1 VSQIYKNPTLFI
13 SVIFI
18 GGVIVLSLT
27 INSVNNIKMVDVI
40 FLTGLVI
47 FIVGGFLWIIE
58 KGIYTRTFKN
68 FKKLLKHTSKVE
80 SYVENYDVGTVK
92 RKSYQRK
99 NRKSIPLYM
108 FANGIILI
116 VISTILAIL

>member
-1 VSQIYKNPTLFI
+1 MGDDLVSQIYKNPTLFI

-47 FIVGGFLWIIE
+47 FIVGGFLWII
-58 KGIYTRTFKN
+58 
-68 FKKLLKHTSKVE
+68 
-80 SYVENYDVGTVK
+80 
-92 RKSYQRK
+92 
-99 NRKSIPLYM
+99 
-108 FANGIILI
+108 
-116 VISTILAIL
+116 